1 MTTQNYHACMRPW
14 GRKFTQKVA
23 ATMHHSTHRI
33 AVLAGD
39 GIGNEVMP
47 EGLRVVEAA
56 ARKFG
61 IGLEFTTFDWAH
73 CGYYRQ
79 HGQIDRKSVV

>member
-1 MTTQNYHACMRPW
+1 
-14 GRKFTQKVA
+14 
-23 ATMHHSTHRI
+23 MHTHHI

-61 IGLEFTTFDWAH
+61 IALKFTTFDWAH
-73 CGYYRQ
+73 CGYYLSLI
-79 HGQIDRKSVV
+79 HI